1 MKRNKL
7 MIKST
12 AVGLAVAMAATSM
25 GMPGGLMNPTEV
37 YAEGNEDAQV
47 ESVRLKLEPVQG
59 INGMIQKIK
68 VSAEEKTGTVYCL
81 AMDGSGTLEDKTAE
95 TVATDEKHKEYMMGE
110 DNSVEISLDDLPA
123 PTGYQRY
130 LYVVLKDDAGT
141 YSEVSTAIVSVR
153 DLLDT
158 TGQISI
164 ESNLYNFDTYF
175 DSDSLKICENEEEL
189 AKGVP
194 VTFKS
199 KDGRCT
205 QDDFDIQYERQEY
218 EPTNEEDRYTTTK
231 EKIEGNPTRTG
242 EYLYTIQSKTR
253 DQKYVGQCYNRTYR
267 VVVKMPDEIS
277 VKYYDKGGNETE
289 GLVQDGY
296 ALVSANGY
304 QKCGA
309 YQNYST
315 HKSFTESYRY
325 DYDTHDAEIALG
337 SDDGKNEWNESVS
350 FFKKGID
357 GTEFYAEVPIVYAE
371 NDGFEG
377 TAHVKVNGSS
387 EYAKDDYVVKEGDKL
402 AVSVETNQ
410 DQSNAVY
417 SWHYEESSKE
427 LSNKSEYEVTSED
440 VGHKL
445 ICAVSNLGDNKKHS
459 LYFQTGYIL
468 AKDGTS
474 VAAPT
479 FGDLDREKHTL
490 GFNGREEKTYEYSLD
505 GGNTWTEVTLGDTRV
520 GSIPLGNKSYKA
532 GMIQLR
538 AKDGKTIVSYDCD
551 IKVALTG
558 TVTINGAAK
567 YNEVLQANVSGA
579 QEDAKLNYEFIRVN
593 GDTET
598 VVQASSENS
607 NYTVG
612 KDDIGCTLKV
622 KVTADGYETE
632 KPLVSALTDTVE
644 KADGRVITQTLSGN
658 AEPVDDDHYIYTL
671 DTIEG
676 AVYKMGVDGNW
687 QDDPEF
693 KVRPGKKDV
702 VFYAMMP
709 ETECYKEGTMVQTE
723 PISFDRIQRW
733 MPTLDF
739 QIKTNEDGTKVLT
752 ILPVDD
758 AEYMFNDQWGSENVF
773 TIGKDVETCK
783 IGIRLKET
791 DEYIESEAN
800 TMNEVDLSLET
811 QTAPKPVSLSAT
823 LNSDKRSYKVTVTPG
838 EAEEGVEYE
847 YLVYIGDDENE
858 DEDEDEDENWVALD
872 QLEGL
877 DQVAPNTEVSV
888 WVRKA
893 AVEGEKYSSV
903 GVETYITTGKAQTAT
918 PTISGSSTFTDSTN
932 VAIHGEGTIYYT
944 TDGSTPTKESNVY
957 DGKITITNTT
967 TIKAMAVGDGE
978 DASDV
983 VTATFTKNA
992 GGGSSSGGSTGG
1004 GSTVTPSNPTDDTK
1018 PSNPN
1023 QDVKQDTK
1031 TETKADGTEIKTTT
1045 TTKQDGTQDVD
1056 VELKNDNSN
1065 VTATIFVSKDKDGKT
1080 TKAAATM
1087 TQTSG
1092 NKKVKISGSM
1102 MSQIADIAGTKKVEV
1117 TTIVKDANG
1126 KELCKIIATPD
1137 LLTPSKKIAVVKV
1150 DEKTGKKS
1158 LVTAKNYKVK
1168 ADGSIEIP
1176 GLKNATYSLVSVETE
1191 KKLSKEVLKTVVP
1204 RQDKK
1209 TVSVGARNEFKFDK
1223 KLDLNNVAKITYK
1236 SSKKSVATVDKNGNI
1251 TSKKAGKVTI
1261 KATVTLNNGKKKTV
1275 KMRMTVKIK

>member
-37 YAEGNEDAQV
+37 YAEENEDAQV
-47 ESVRLKLEPVQG
+47 ENVRLKLEPVQG
-59 INGMIQKIK
+59 INDMIQKIK

-81 AMDGSGTLEDKTAE
+81 ATDATGVLEDKDADV
-95 TVATDEKHKEYMMGE
+95 VATDEASKEYKMDE
-110 DNSVEISLDDLPA
+110 NHSVEIPLVDLPEYE
-123 PTGYQRY
+123 GYQRY
-130 LYVVLKDDAGT
+130 LYVVLKDGDGN
-141 YSEVSTAIVSVR
+141 YSEVSTAILSVWK
-153 DLLDT
+153 LLDT

-164 ESNLYNFDTYF
+164 ESHLYNFDKYF

-194 VTFKS
+194 VTFRS

-205 QDDFDIQYERQEY
+205 QDDFKIEYERQEY
-218 EPTNEEDRYTTTK
+218 EPTDEEDRYTT
-231 EKIEGNPTRTG
+231 EKIKGNPTRTG
-242 EYLYTIQSKTR
+242 QYLYTIQSKTS
-253 DQKYVGQCYNRTYR
+253 DQKYVGQCYNQTYR

-296 ALVSANGY
+296 ALVSADGY

-325 DYDTHDAEIALG
+325 DYDTHDAEIALR
-337 SDDGKNEWNESVS
+337 SDDGKNEWKQSVS
-350 FFKKGID
+350 FFKQDID

-402 AVSVETNQ
+402 AVSVDTNQ

-427 LSNKSEYEVTSED
+427 LSRESEYEVTSKD

-479 FGDLDREKHTL
+479 FGDLDRENHTL
-490 GFNGREEKTYEYSLD
+490 GFNGREEKIYEYSLD

-538 AKDGKTIVSYDCD
+538 AKDGRTIVSYDCD

-579 QEDAKLNYEFIRVN
+579 QEDAKYSYEFIRVN

-644 KADGRVITQTLSGN
+644 KADGRVITQTLSGES
-658 AEPVDDDHYIYTL
+658 EPVDGDHYIYTL

-676 AVYKMGVDGNW
+676 AMYKMGVDGAW

-693 KVRPGKKDV
+693 EVRPGKKDV
-702 VFYAMMP
+702 IFYAMMP
-709 ETECYKEGTMVQTE
+709 ETECYKAGPTVQTE
-723 PISFDRIQRW
+723 PISFDRIKRW
-733 MPTLDF
+733 TPTLDF

-858 DEDEDEDENWVALD
+858 DEDENWVALD

-903 GVETYITTGKAQTAT
+903 GVENHITTGKAQTAT
-918 PTISGSSTFTDSTN
+918 PTISGSSTFTDSTD

-957 DGKITITNTT
+957 DGRKITITNTT
-967 TIKAMAVGDGE
+967 TIKAIAVVDGE

-1004 GSTVTPSNPTDDTK
+1004 GSMVTPSNPTEDTK

-1065 VTATIFVSKDKDGKT
+1065 VTATISVSKDKDGKT

-1102 MSQIADIAGTKKVEV
+1102 MSQIADVAGTKKVEV

-1126 KELCKIIATPD
+1126 KELYKVTV
-1137 LLTPSKKIAVVKV
+1137 TPSLLASSKKLTVVKV

-1168 ADGSIEIP
+1168 ADGSIEISD
-1176 GLKNATYSLVSVETE
+1176 LKKATYSLVTIDTA
-1191 KKLSKEVLKTVVP
+1191 KKLRKEVLKTVAP
-1204 RQDKK
+1204 KQSKKSIKSGSKDK
-1209 TVSVGARNEFKFDK
+1209 FKFDK
-1223 KLDLNNVAKITYK
+1223 KLDMNNVAKITYK
-1236 SSKKSVATVDKNGNI
+1236 TSKKSVATVDKNGNI
-1251 TSKKAGKVTI
+1251 ISKKAGKATI
-1261 KATVTLNNGKKKTV
+1261 KAIVVLNDGAKKTV
-1275 KMRMTVKIK
+1275 KMTMTVKK

>member
-37 YAEGNEDAQV
+37 YAEENEDAQV
-47 ESVRLKLEPVQG
+47 ESVRLQLQPVQG
-59 INGMIQKIK
+59 LNGMIQTIK

-95 TVATDEKHKEYMMGE
+95 TVATDEKCKEYTMGE
-110 DNSVEISLDDLPA
+110 DHSVEIPLADLPG
-123 PTGYQRY
+123 TGYQHY

-164 ESNLYNFDTYF
+164 ESHLYNFDKYF
-175 DSDSLKICENEEEL
+175 DSDSLKICENEDEL

-218 EPTNEEDRYTTTK
+218 EPTDEEDTYTTTT
-231 EKIEGNPTRTG
+231 EKIVGNPTRTG
-242 EYLYTIQSKTR
+242 QYLYTIQSKTS
-253 DQKYVGQCYNRTYR
+253 DQKYVGQCYNQTYR

-309 YQNYST
+309 YRNYST

-325 DYDTHDAEIALG
+325 DYNTHDAEIALG
-337 SDDGKNEWNESVS
+337 SYDGKNEWKQSVS
-350 FFKKGID
+350 FFKNDID

-377 TAHVKVNGSS
+377 TAHVKVNDSS
-387 EYAKDDYVVKEGDKL
+387 EYAEGNYVVKEGDKL

-410 DQSNAVY
+410 EQSNAVY
-417 SWHYEESSKE
+417 KWHYEDSSTV
-427 LSNKSEYEVTSED
+427 LSDKPEYEVTSED

-445 ICAVSNLGDNKKHS
+445 VCAISSLGNNKKHT

-479 FGDLDREKHTL
+479 LGNLDMENHTL
-490 GFNGREEKTYEYSLD
+490 GFSGREGKTYEYSLD
-505 GGNTWTEVTLGDTRV
+505 GGETWTEVTLNDKTV

-532 GMIQLR
+532 GTIQLR
-538 AKDGKTIVSYDCD
+538 AKDGKTIVMYDSD

-558 TVTINGAAK
+558 TVTVTGAAK
-567 YNEVLQANVSGA
+567 YEETIKANVSGT
-579 QEDAKLNYEFIRVN
+579 QEGAKLSYEFIRVD

-598 VVQASSENS
+598 VVQESSENS
-607 NYTVG
+607 NYTIG
-612 KDDIGCTLKV
+612 KEDIGCTLKV
-622 KVTADGYETE
+622 KVTADGYAAE
-632 KPLVSALTDTVE
+632 KPLISALTDVVK
-644 KADGRVITQTLSGN
+644 KADGRVITKTLSGTS
-658 AEPVDDDHYIYTL
+658 EVVDDVYYIYTL
-671 DTIEG
+671 DAVEG
-676 AVYKMGVDGNW
+676 AMYKMGENGKW
-687 QDDPEF
+687 QEEPEF
-693 KVRPGKKDV
+693 EVRPGKKDV
-702 VFYAMMP
+702 IFYAKMP
-709 ETECYKEGTMVQTE
+709 ETECYEEGPMVQTE
-723 PISFDRIQRW
+723 PISFDKIQRW

-773 TIGKDVETCK
+773 TIGKDAETCK

-800 TMNEVDLSLET
+800 TMDEVDLGLET

-823 LNSDKRSYKVTVTPG
+823 LNSDKRSYKVIVTPG

-847 YLVYIGDDENE
+847 YLVYIGDDSEYD
-858 DEDEDEDENWVALD
+858 DEEEENWVTLD

-877 DQVAPNTEVSV
+877 DQVAPNTDVSV

-893 AVEGEKYSSV
+893 AVENQKYSSV
-903 GVETYITTGKAQTAT
+903 GVETHITTGKAQTAT
-918 PTISGSSTFTDSTN
+918 PIISGSSTFTDSTD

-967 TIKAMAVGDGE
+967 TIKAIAVVDGE

-1065 VTATIFVSKDKDGKT
+1065 VTATISISKDKDGKT

-1102 MSQIADIAGTKKVEV
+1102 MSQIADVAGTKKVEV

-1126 KELCKIIATPD
+1126 KELYKVTV
-1137 LLTPSKKIAVVKV
+1137 TPSLLASSKKLTVVKV

-1168 ADGSIEIP
+1168 ADGSIEISD
-1176 GLKNATYSLVSVETE
+1176 LKKATYSLVTIDTA
-1191 KKLSKEVLKTVVP
+1191 KKLRKEVLKTVAP
-1204 RQDKK
+1204 KQSKKSIKSGSKDK
-1209 TVSVGARNEFKFDK
+1209 FKFDK
-1223 KLDLNNVAKITYK
+1223 KLDMNNVAKITYK
-1236 SSKKSVATVDKNGNI
+1236 TSKKSVATVDKNGNI
-1251 TSKKAGKVTI
+1251 ISKKAGKATI
-1261 KATVTLNNGKKKTV
+1261 KAIVVLNDGAKKTV
-1275 KMRMTVKIK
+1275 KMTMTVKK

>member
-37 YAEGNEDAQV
+37 YAEENEDAQV

-95 TVATDEKHKEYMMGE
+95 TVATDEKHKEYAMGE
-110 DNSVEISLDDLPA
+110 DNSVEIPLDDLPA

-141 YSEVSTAIVSVR
+141 YSEVSTAIVSVW

-158 TGQISI
+158 TGQIRI
-164 ESNLYNFDTYF
+164 ESYLYNFGTYF
-175 DSDSLKICENEEEL
+175 DSDFLKICENEEEL

-205 QDDFDIQYERQEY
+205 QDDFNIEYERQEY
-218 EPTNEEDRYTTTK
+218 EPTDEEDRYTVAT

-242 EYLYTIQSKTR
+242 EYLYAIRSKSS
-253 DQKYVGQCYNRTYR
+253 DQKYVGGCSNQTYR

-296 ALVSANGY
+296 ALISAEGY
-304 QKCGA
+304 KKCGA
-309 YQNYST
+309 YLDYST
-315 HKSFTESYRY
+315 HKSFTENYRY
-325 DYDTHDAEIALG
+325 DYNTHDAGIALG
-337 SDDGKNEWNESVS
+337 SYDGKNEWNESVS
-350 FFKKGID
+350 FFKEDID

-377 TAHVKVNGSS
+377 TAHVKVNDSS
-387 EYAKDDYVVKEGDKL
+387 EYAEGDYVVKEGDKL

-410 DQSNAVY
+410 NSSNAVY
-417 SWHYEESSKE
+417 SWHYEDSSTE
-427 LSNKSEYEVTSED
+427 LSDKPEYEVTSKD

-445 ICAVSNLGDNKKHS
+445 VCAISSLGDNKKHT

-479 FGDLDREKHTL
+479 LGDLDMENHTL
-490 GFNGREEKTYEYSLD
+490 GFSGREGKTYEYSLD
-505 GGNTWTEVTLGDTRV
+505 GGDTWTEVTLNDTTV

-532 GMIQLR
+532 GTIQLR
-538 AKDGKTIVSYDCD
+538 AKDGKTIVMYDSD
-551 IKVALTG
+551 IKAALTG
-558 TVTINGAAK
+558 TVTVTGAAK
-567 YNEVLQANVSGA
+567 YEETIKADVSGT
-579 QEDAKLNYEFIRVN
+579 QEGAKLSYEFIRVD

-598 VVQASSENS
+598 VVQESSENS
-607 NYTVG
+607 NYTIG
-612 KDDIGCTLKV
+612 KEDIGCTLKV
-622 KVTADGYETE
+622 KVTADGYAAE
-632 KPLVSALTDTVE
+632 KPLISALTDVVE
-644 KADGRVITQTLSGN
+644 KADGRVITKTLSGTS
-658 AEPVDDDHYIYTL
+658 EVVDDDHYIYTL
-671 DTIEG
+671 DAVEG
-676 AVYKMGVDGNW
+676 AMYKMGENGEW
-687 QDDPEF
+687 QEDPEF
-693 KVRPGKKDV
+693 EVRPGKKDV
-702 VFYAMMP
+702 IFYAKMP
-709 ETECYKEGTMVQTE
+709 ETECYKEGPMVQTE
-723 PISFDRIQRW
+723 SISFDKIQRW

-752 ILPVDD
+752 ILPVDG

-783 IGIRLKET
+783 IGIRFKET
-791 DEYIESEAN
+791 DEYLESEAN
-800 TMNEVDLSLET
+800 TIDDVNLSLET

-847 YLVYIGDDENE
+847 YLVYIGDDE
-858 DEDEDEDENWVALD
+858 DEEENWVALD

-877 DQVAPNTEVSV
+877 DQVAPNTDVSV

-893 AVEGEKYSSV
+893 AVEDKKYSSV
-903 GVETYITTGKAQTAT
+903 GVETHITTGKAQTAT
-918 PTISGSSTFTDSTN
+918 PTISGSSTFTDATD
-932 VAIHGEGTIYYT
+932 VTIQGEGTIYYT
-944 TDGSTPTKESNVY
+944 TDGSIPTAESKIY
-957 DGKITITNTT
+957 GGKITITNTT
-967 TIKAMAVGDGE
+967 TIKAIAVVDGE

-992 GGGSSSGGSTGG
+992 GGGSSSGGSTDG
-1004 GSTVTPSNPTDDTK
+1004 GSTVTPSNPTEDTK
-1018 PSNPN
+1018 PSNPDK
-1023 QDVKQDTK
+1023 DVKQDTK
-1031 TETKADGTEIKTTT
+1031 TETKADGTEVKTTT

-1065 VTATIFVSKDKDGKT
+1065 VTATVSISKDKDGKT
-1080 TKAAATM
+1080 TKATATM
-1087 TQTSG
+1087 TQISN
-1092 NKKVKISGSM
+1092 NKKAQISGAM
-1102 MSQIADIAGTKKVEV
+1102 MSQIADAVGTKKVEV

-1126 KELCKIIATPD
+1126 NELCRVTV
-1137 LLTPSKKIAVVKV
+1137 TPSLLASSKKLTVVKV

-1168 ADGSIEIP
+1168 ADGSIEIS
-1176 GLKNATYSLVSVETE
+1176 GLKKATYSLVTIDTA
-1191 KKLSKEVLKTVVP
+1191 KKLRKEVLKTVAPEKNQKSVKSGSK
-1204 RQDKK
+1204 DK
-1209 TVSVGARNEFKFDK
+1209 FKFNK
-1223 KLDLNNVAKITYK
+1223 KLDMNNVAKITYK
-1236 SSKKSVATVDKNGNI
+1236 TSKKSVATVDKNGNI
-1251 TSKKAGKVTI
+1251 ISKKAGKVII
-1261 KATVTLNNGKKKTV
+1261 KASVVLNDGAKKTV
-1275 KMRMTVKIK
+1275 KMTMTVKK